1 MRLLVGMCAVLI
13 TLGAAFDL
21 LIVIDLINRDSLR
34 LSVGTYLSQGP
45 EFVRWVREVLG
56 LAFSEAVVSPVFALP
71 AASVVAFVF
80 GSALRKPTAESSSAP
95 LVIATR
101 LHRST

>member
-71 AASVVAFVF
+71 AGWFFGLRATAFTLLATLIFASLK
-80 GSALRKPTAESSSAP
+80 LRS
-95 LVIATR
+95 V
-101 LHRST
+101 